1 MEEMKTNPSCIIEDF
16 LLLLTQAGLVTEEN
30 LDETTRSLPVE
41 GLTYDSKEA
50 APGTLF
56 LCKGAHFRERYL
68 LEAVSRGAGCYVSQ
82 QRYQSVQGPYILVS
96 DIRKAMAL
104 LANGFYGQ
112 PWKRLKTVG
121 ITGTKGKSTTVYFL
135 RSIFDHYLSRMGK
148 KKSGVLSGIENYDGV
163 SLKESHLTTPEALE
177 LQKHFANAAASGIEF
192 MEMEVSSQALKY
204 GRVDGVTFDVG
215 CFLNIGEDHIS
226 DMEHRDFDDYF
237 ESKLKL
243 FQQCKTACINL
254 NSDHIEELIQ
264 ASDYCEKRLF
274 FGTDS
279 RANVYGKNIRK
290 EGMDTV
296 FDVITP
302 RYGQEL
308 RLSLPGL
315 FNVENALA
323 AVAVCEAFQIPA
335 EDVAAGL
342 YQARVSG
349 RMELF
354 QDQEGKVLVIVDYA
368 HNRMSFDRL
377 YTSILREYPDRAIL
391 SVFGCPG
398 GKALGRRQELS
409 EIAGRYA
416 RRIYVTEEDAGEEPL
431 EQICRELADNIRQ
444 TGCPAEIIFDREEAI
459 RQCIEE
465 AKAQAGK
472 TVILLTGKGRE
483 TRQKRGT
490 VYVPCLSDVECVE
503 KYL

>member
-1 MEEMKTNPSCIIEDF
+1 MEKIKINPSYKIKDF
-16 LLLLTQAGLVTEEN
+16 FCLLKQAGLVTEEH
-30 LDETTRSLPVE
+30 LDETVREHSVE
-41 GLTYDSKEA
+41 GLTYNSKEA
-50 APGTLF
+50 VPGTLF
-56 LCKGAHFRERYL
+56 LCKGVHFRESYL
-68 LEAVSRGAGCYVSQ
+68 EEAISGGAICYVSQ
-82 QRYQSVQGPYILVS
+82 QRYPSVQGSYILVT
-96 DIRKAMAL
+96 DMRKTMAL
-104 LANGFYGQ
+104 LANVFYRQ
-112 PWKRLKTVG
+112 SWKQLKTVG

-135 RSIFDHYLSRMGK
+135 RSIFDHYLLRTGK
-148 KKSGVLSGIENYDGV
+148 NKSGVLSGIENYDGV
-163 SLKESHLTTPEALE
+163 CLEESHLTTPEALE
-177 LQKHFANAAASGIEF
+177 LHRHFANAAESGIEY

-204 GRVDGVTFDVG
+204 GRVEGITFDVG

-226 DMEHRDFDDYF
+226 EMEHKDFDDYF

-243 FQQCKTACINL
+243 FHQCKTACINL

-264 ASDYCEKRLF
+264 ASEFCEERLF
-274 FGTDS
+274 FGTDG
-279 RANVYGKNIRK
+279 RANVYGENIRK
-290 EGMDTV
+290 EGTDTV
-296 FDVITP
+296 FDVTTP
-302 RYGQEL
+302 RYQQEL

-335 EDVAAGL
+335 EDVAEGL

-354 QDQEGKVLVIVDYA
+354 KDQEGKALVIVDYA

-377 YTSILREYPDRAIL
+377 YTSILREYPDRVIF

-416 RRIYVTEEDAGEEPL
+416 RKIYVTEEDEGEEPL
-431 EQICRELADNIRQ
+431 EQICQELAVNIRQ
-444 TGCPAEIIFDREEAI
+444 TGCPVEIIYDREEAI

-490 VYVPCLSDVECVE
+490 KYVPCLSDVECVK

>member
-1 MEEMKTNPSCIIEDF
+1 MEEMTTNPSCSLEDFF
-16 LLLLTQAGLVTEEN
+16 LLLQQAGLVTDEN
-30 LDETTRSLPVE
+30 LDEAAGALPVE

-68 LEAVSRGAGCYVSQ
+68 LEAMAKGAICYVSQ
-82 QRYQSVQGPYILVS
+82 QRYQSVQGSCILVS

-104 LANGFYGQ
+104 LANRFYGQ
-112 PWKRLKTVG
+112 PWKQLKTVG

-148 KKSGVLSGIENYDGV
+148 QKSGVLSGIENYDGV
-163 SLKESHLTTPEALE
+163 SLEESHLTTPEALE
-177 LQKHFANAAASGIEF
+177 LQRHFANAVESGMEF

-204 GRVDGVTFDVG
+204 GRVEGVTFDVG

-226 DMEHRDFDDYF
+226 EMEHRDFDDYF

-279 RANVYGKNIRK
+279 RADVYGKNIRK
-290 EGMDTV
+290 EGTDTV

-302 RYGQEL
+302 RYAQEL

-323 AVAVCEAFQIPA
+323 AAAICEAFHIPA

-377 YTSILREYPDRAIL
+377 YTSTLREYPDRAIL

-416 RRIYVTEEDAGEEPL
+416 KRIYVTEEDPGEEPL
-431 EQICRELADNIRQ
+431 EQICTEIADHVRQ
-444 TGCPAEIIFDREEAI
+444 IGCPVEIIRDREEAVK
-459 RQCIEE
+459 RSIEY
-465 AKAQAGK
+465 AKSQPGK
-472 TVILLTGKGRE
+472 IVILLTGKGRE

-490 VYVPCLSDVECVE
+490 DYAACLSDVECVK